1 MRRFGAGLLMVA
13 LALPMAGCGMNVEGL
28 SAGNAA
34 GGLVLADEANGSHF
48 LLSVAGG
55 AAELA
60 KTSGTGAASSDLVL
74 IDPATG
80 TAYSLAV
87 RAGALTLT
95 AAAGGEGVRQIDFV
109 DAVTDKPYALAVA
122 GGALTLIPG

>member
-1 MRRFGAGLLMVA
+1 LLVVA
-13 LALPMAGCGMNVEGL
+13 LVLPMAGCGMNVAGL
-28 SAGNAA
+28 SAGNSA
-34 GGLVLADEANGSHF
+34 GGLVLADATDGSHF

-60 KTSGTGAASSDLVL
+60 QTSGTGTASPDPVL
-74 IDPATG
+74 IDPGTG

-95 AAAGGEGVRQIDFV
+95 AAAGGSGVRQIDFV
-109 DAVTDKPYALAVA
+109 DAVTAKPYALAVA